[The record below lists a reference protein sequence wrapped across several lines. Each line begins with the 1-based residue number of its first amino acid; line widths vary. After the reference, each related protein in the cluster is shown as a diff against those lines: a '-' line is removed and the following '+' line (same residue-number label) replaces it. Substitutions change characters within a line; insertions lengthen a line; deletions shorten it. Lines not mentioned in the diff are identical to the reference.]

1 MTILPPRIFFSC
13 IAGVSNEQ
21 CRNRYVL
28 YESYD
33 AIPSDGDMFM
43 HYDVV
48 VDMT

>member
-1 MTILPPRIFFSC
+1 MTIFPPRFFSS

-28 YESYD
+28 NESYD
-33 AIPSDGDMFM
+33 VIPNHGDMFM